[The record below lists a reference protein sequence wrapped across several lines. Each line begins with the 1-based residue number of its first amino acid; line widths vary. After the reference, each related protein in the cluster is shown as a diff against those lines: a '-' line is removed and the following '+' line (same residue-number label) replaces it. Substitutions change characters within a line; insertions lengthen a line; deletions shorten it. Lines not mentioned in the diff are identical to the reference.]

1 MKQIKQN
8 KQIKLFKKMI
18 LYVARIDKMNNL
30 KDSRPCTNC
39 YNIIKGLGIK
49 KIIYSTDKNDYDI
62 CKTCKYKPENT
73 SLGYN
78 FIASGCLPREK
89 RQDLEICRTEKTTEK
104 SN

>member
-1 MKQIKQN
+1 
-8 KQIKLFKKMI
+8 MI

-49 KIIYSTDKNDYDI
+49 KIIYSTDNNDYDI

-73 SLGYN
+73 SLGYSY
-78 FIASGCLPREK
+78 IAGGYIS
-89 RQDLEICRTEKTTEK
+89 RQK
-104 SN
+104 STNQSTNQSTNNLKKNNLKKVT

>member
-73 SLGYN
+73 SLGYSY
-78 FIASGCLPREK
+78 IAGGYIS
-89 RQDLEICRTEKTTEK
+89 RQK
-104 SN
+104 STNNSTNNSNNNLKKVT